1 MTTDL
6 LLELL
11 DRLLGELCPG
21 LGLLQLGG
29 QGLDLLLVA
38 LLTLVRLLLSN
49 LCSVSN
55 ISKRWAPK
63 PPMSKLFS
71 HYLWQIILG
80 RSNSFFILKL
90 SAFNQECKT
99 SVVFVYLYVYPLILQ
114 KIYKLLFTLYSLL
127 IQNLAIVKIA

>member
-1 MTTDL
+1 VTTDL